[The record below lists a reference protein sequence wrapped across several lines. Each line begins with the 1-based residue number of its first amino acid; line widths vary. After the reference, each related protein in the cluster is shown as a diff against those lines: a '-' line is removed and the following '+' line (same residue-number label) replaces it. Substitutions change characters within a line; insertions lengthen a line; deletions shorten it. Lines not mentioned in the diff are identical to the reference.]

1 MSQQN
6 STTQKC
12 KENKGGRLVG
22 SKNKKNHNAGRKKRQ
37 IDGQTLMDFQRST
50 SRNAGFSCD
59 ESPVGVPEAEIPVE
73 EEEISEENTVNVEV
87 GLPSSA
93 TADED
98 MEMET
103 VVTEV
108 EQIQIETIENL
119 DSNEQ
124 FDDEVVHELNENEF
138 EEINELASSVAEESI
153 TDKYLEKIQ
162 QRLRGGNIPKEYLA
176 GVFWVQLKDPAF
188 ILENEL
194 KRNIAEE
201 LYTPRVFLWFPHYL
215 MKVLKCVHPDCKNK
229 IEVKCFKKN
238 PVLDVLSI

>member
-1 MSQQN
+1 MQ
-6 STTQKC
+6 TDP
-12 KENKGGRLVG
+12 
-22 SKNKKNHNAGRKKRQ
+22 
-37 IDGQTLMDFQRST
+37 IDLYLFDQ
-50 SRNAGFSCD
+50 
-59 ESPVGVPEAEIPVE
+59 ESHVGVPEVEIPVE

-93 TADED
+93 TVDED

-103 VVTEV
+103 VETEV
-108 EQIQIETIENL
+108 EQFQTETIENL

-138 EEINELASSVAEESI
+138 EEIDELASSVAEESI

-162 QRLRGGNIPKEYLA
+162 QRLRGGNVPKEYLA
-176 GVFWVQLKDPAF
+176 GVFWVQRKDPAF

-194 KRNIAEE
+194 KHNIAEE

-215 MKVLKCVHPDCKNK
+215 MKGLKCVHPDCNNK
-229 IEVKCFKKN
+229 IEVKCFNKKPRARRIIDLN
-238 PVLDVLSI
+238 E